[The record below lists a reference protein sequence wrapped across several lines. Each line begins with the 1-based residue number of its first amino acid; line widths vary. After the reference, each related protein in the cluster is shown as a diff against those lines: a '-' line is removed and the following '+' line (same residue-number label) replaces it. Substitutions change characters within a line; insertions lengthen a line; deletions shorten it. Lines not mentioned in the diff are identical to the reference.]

1 MARTLKA
8 CFTIPGRPA
17 KLGTDVRVRHAFSVP
32 CMGAPPL
39 GRCPRLGWSEAFS
52 LPRTEHRAFGN
63 ARRQIVRTLS
73 EVKDLI
79 HSQPRS
85 SDRSRGSSDFALHAQ
100 PSQPQTVSCTFLP
113 DQDV

>member
-17 KLGTDVRVRHAFSVP
+17 KLGTDVRVRHAFSVA

-52 LPRTEHRAFGN
+52 LPRTEHRAFGD
-63 ARRQIVRTLS
+63 ARRQIVRALS

-79 HSQPRS
+79 HSQPWS
-85 SDRSRGSSDFALHAQ
+85 SDRSRGSSDFALPFAASRLQ
-100 PSQPQTVSCTFLP
+100 PHPASFKLKTE
-113 DQDV
+113 